1 MTREG
6 IKKIIRCMLVGM
18 ALMKRAGCGWIGRG
32 MRVWPLPGCAGPGSA
47 LCRGYVRENDM
58 DQWRRSERDLVS
70 YCQLRPCGGGRD
82 FFLITDSDA
91 EEKKMSGIPPPTLR
105 SG

>member
-18 ALMKRAGCGWIGRG
+18 ALMKRAGCGWIGTG

-82 FFLITDSDA
+82 FF
-91 EEKKMSGIPPPTLR
+91 
-105 SG
+105 